1 MASLQNV
8 RRRIRSVKN
17 IQQIT
22 KAMDMVATSRMRH
35 AKEATIANHP
45 FAAKSQEVFDRL
57 AVQAE
62 DLGHPLFDYR
72 ENDEGKTLLI
82 VIAADK
88 GLAGAYSSNV
98 FKTAHAEIASG
109 GNDDDEITRS
119 AEKENVNLIEKFKNI
134 RRRPRHQALQKM
146 SRVIKAA
153 ARSTYGNRTSSGG
166 NRTTIAKTE
175 RSSEE
180 FGNLADKGNYDILT
194 VGRKATDHFR
204 HRNFNVVRYYNGISE
219 RPKYQHAQDIARF
232 AIDSFLSG
240 EVNEVSMIYT
250 HFISAITCEPRV
262 IDLLPFFAYDHD
274 SADAFKGEYIY
285 EPDPLTVLDSFLP
298 KYLETIIYEA
308 LLQSA
313 ASELSSRMNAMSSA
327 TDNAQELI
335 AKLNLY
341 YNKVRQAGITN
352 EINEI
357 VGGAN
362 ALN

>member
-45 FAAKSQEVFDRL
+45 FAAKSQEVFDRI

-62 DLGHPLFDYR
+62 ELGHPLFDYR
-72 ENDEGKTLLI
+72 ENEDGKTLLI

-98 FKTAHAEIASG
+98 FKTAHAEIDSG
-109 GNDDDEITRS
+109 GDDDDEIIKI
-119 AEKENVNLIEKFKNI
+119 AEKENIDVTKKYKDL
-134 RRRPRHQALQKM
+134 RRRPRHQGLTKM
-146 SRVIKAA
+146 SRVVKAV
-153 ARSTYGNRTSSGG
+153 ARSSYGSRTSSGSH
-166 NRTTIAKTE
+166 RTTIAKTE
-175 RSSEE
+175 RSTEE
-180 FGNLADKGNYDILT
+180 FANLADKGNYDILT

-232 AIDSFLSG
+232 AIDRFLEG
-240 EVNEVSMIYT
+240 EVNEVTLIYT
-250 HFISAITCEPRV
+250 RFISAINCEPRV
-262 IDLLPFFAYDHD
+262 VDLLPFFAYDRGTN
-274 SADAFKGEYIY
+274 DAMKGEYIY
-285 EPDPLTVLDSFLP
+285 EPDPMAVLDSFLP
-298 KYLETIIYEA
+298 KYLETLIYEA

-313 ASELSSRMNAMSSA
+313 ASELSSRMNAMSNA

-335 AKLNLY
+335 SKLNLH

>member
-8 RRRIRSVKN
+8 RRRIKSVKN

-22 KAMDMVATSRMRH
+22 KAMNMVATSRMRH
-35 AKEATIANHP
+35 AKEAAISNNP

-72 ENDEGKTLLI
+72 ENAEGKTLLI

-98 FKTAHAEIASG
+98 FKAAHAEIDSG
-109 GNDDDEITRS
+109 GDDDDEIIRT
-119 AEKENVNLIEKFKNI
+119 AERENVDISQKYKVM
-134 RRRPRHQALQKM
+134 RRRPRHQGLQKM
-146 SRVIKAA
+146 SRVMNAT
-153 ARSTYGNRTSSGG
+153 ARSTYGSRTSSGT

-175 RSSEE
+175 RSSED

-219 RPKYQHAQDIARF
+219 RPKYHHAQDIAKF
-232 AIDSFLSG
+232 AIESFLSG
-240 EVNEVSMIYT
+240 EVNEVTLIYT
-250 HFISAITCEPRV
+250 RFISAINCEPRV
-262 IDLLPFFAYDHD
+262 VDLLPFFAYDKGAED
-274 SADAFKGEYIY
+274 SFKGEYIY
-285 EPDPLTVLDSFLP
+285 EPDPMAVLDVFLP

-313 ASELSSRMNAMSSA
+313 ASELSSRMNAMSNA

-335 AKLNLY
+335 SKLNLH

-357 VGGAN
+357 VSGAN
-362 ALN
+362 ALS

>member
-8 RRRIRSVKN
+8 RRRIKSVKN

-22 KAMDMVATSRMRH
+22 KAMNMVATSRMRH
-35 AKEATIANHP
+35 AKEAAISNHP

-57 AVQAE
+57 AIQAE
-62 DLGHPLFDYR
+62 DLGHPLFEYR
-72 ENDEGKTLLI
+72 ENDDGKTLLI

-88 GLAGAYSSNV
+88 GLAGAYSSNI
-98 FKTAHAEIASG
+98 FKAAHSEIDSG
-109 GNDDDEITRS
+109 GNDDDEIIRI
-119 AEKENVNLIEKFKNI
+119 AEKENVDISQKYKVM
-134 RRRPRHQALQKM
+134 RRRPRHQGLQKM
-146 SRVIKAA
+146 SRVMTAT
-153 ARSTYGNRTSSGG
+153 ARSSYGSRTTSGG
-166 NRTTIAKTE
+166 HHTTIAKTE
-175 RSSEE
+175 RSSED

-219 RPKYQHAQDIARF
+219 RPKYHHAQDIAKF
-232 AIDSFLSG
+232 AVERFLSG
-240 EVNEVSMIYT
+240 EVNEVTLIYT
-250 HFISAITCEPRV
+250 KFISAINCEPTV
-262 IDLLPFFAYDHD
+262 IDLLPFFAYDKGAED
-274 SADAFKGEYIY
+274 SFKGEYIY
-285 EPDPLTVLDSFLP
+285 EPDPMAVLDSFLP
-298 KYLETIIYEA
+298 RYLETIIYEA

-313 ASELSSRMNAMSSA
+313 ASELSSRMNAMSNA

-335 AKLNLY
+335 SKLNLH

>member
-8 RRRIRSVKN
+8 RRRIKSVKN

-22 KAMDMVATSRMRH
+22 KAMNMVATSRMRH
-35 AKEATIANHP
+35 AKEAAISNHP
-45 FAAKSQEVFDRL
+45 FAAKTQEVFDRL

-62 DLGHPLFDYR
+62 DLGHPLFELRD
-72 ENDEGKTLLI
+72 NAEGKTLLI

-98 FKTAHAEIASG
+98 LKTAHAEIESG
-109 GNDDDEITRS
+109 GDDDEEILKS
-119 AEKENVNLIEKFKNI
+119 AEKENVDIAAKYKDM
-134 RRRPRHQALQKM
+134 RRRPRHQALNKM
-146 SRVIKAA
+146 SRVVKVAA
-153 ARSTYGNRTSSGG
+153 HATYGSRTTSGG
-166 NRTTIAKTE
+166 HRTTITHTDKSTE
-175 RSSEE
+175 D
-180 FGNLADKGNYDILT
+180 FGNLSDNGNYDILT

-204 HRNFNVVRYYNGISE
+204 HRNYNVVRYYNGISE
-219 RPKYQHAQDIARF
+219 RPKYHHAQDIAKF
-232 AIDSFLSG
+232 AIEAFLSG
-240 EVNEVSMIYT
+240 EVNEVTLVYT
-250 HFISAITCEPRV
+250 RFISAINCEPRV
-262 IDLLPFFAYDHD
+262 VDLLPFYSYDHD
-274 SADAFKGEYIY
+274 SADSFKGEYIY
-285 EPDPLTVLDSFLP
+285 EPDPMTVLDVFLP
-298 KYLETIIYEA
+298 KYIETIIYEA

-313 ASELSSRMNAMSSA
+313 ASELSSRMNAMSNA

-335 AKLNLY
+335 SKLNLH

>member
-1 MASLQNV
+1 
-8 RRRIRSVKN
+8 
-17 IQQIT
+17 
-22 KAMDMVATSRMRH
+22 MVATSRMRH

-45 FAAKSQEVFDRL
+45 FAAKSQEVFDRI

-62 DLGHPLFDYR
+62 ELGHPLFDYR
-72 ENDEGKTLLI
+72 ENEEGKTLLI

-98 FKTAHAEIASG
+98 FKTAHAEIDSG
-109 GNDDDEITRS
+109 GDDDDEIIKI
-119 AEKENVNLIEKFKNI
+119 AEKENIDVTKKYKDL
-134 RRRPRHQALQKM
+134 RRRPRHQGLAKM
-146 SRVIKAA
+146 SRVVTAV
-153 ARSTYGNRTSSGG
+153 ARSSYGSRTSSGSH
-166 NRTTIAKTE
+166 RTTIAKTE
-175 RSSEE
+175 RSTEE
-180 FGNLADKGNYDILT
+180 FANLADKGNYDILT

-232 AIDSFLSG
+232 AIDRFLEG
-240 EVNEVSMIYT
+240 EVNEVTLIYT
-250 HFISAITCEPRV
+250 RFISAINCEPRV
-262 IDLLPFFAYDHD
+262 VDLLPFFAYDRGTN
-274 SADAFKGEYIY
+274 DAMKGEYIY
-285 EPDPLTVLDSFLP
+285 EPDPMAVLDSFLP
-298 KYLETIIYEA
+298 KYLETLIYEA

-313 ASELSSRMNAMSSA
+313 ASELSSRMNAMSNA

-335 AKLNLY
+335 SKLNLH

>member
-1 MASLQNV
+1 
-8 RRRIRSVKN
+8 
-17 IQQIT
+17 
-22 KAMDMVATSRMRH
+22 MVATSRMRH
-35 AKEATIANHP
+35 AKEAAISNHP
-45 FAAKSQEVFDRL
+45 FAAKTQEVFDRL

-62 DLGHPLFDYR
+62 DMGHPLFEIRD
-72 ENDEGKTLLI
+72 NAEGKTLLI

-98 FKTAHAEIASG
+98 LKAAHAEIDSG
-109 GNDDDEITRS
+109 GDDDEEIIRS
-119 AEKENVNLIEKFKNI
+119 AEKENVDISTKYKDM
-134 RRRPRHQALQKM
+134 RRRPRHQGLQKM
-146 SRVIKAA
+146 SRVMKATAHA
-153 ARSTYGNRTSSGG
+153 AYGSTGG
-166 NRTTIAKTE
+166 HRTTITHTE
-175 RSSEE
+175 KASED
-180 FGNLADKGNYDILT
+180 FGNLADNGNYDILT

-219 RPKYQHAQDIARF
+219 RPKYHHAQDIAKF
-232 AIDSFLSG
+232 AIEAFLNG
-240 EVNEVSMIYT
+240 EVNEVTLIYT
-250 HFISAITCEPRV
+250 RFISAINCEPRV
-262 IDLLPFFAYDHD
+262 VDLLPFFAYDQGAD
-274 SADAFKGEYIY
+274 SSVKGEYIY
-285 EPDPLTVLDSFLP
+285 EPDPAAVLDVFLP
-298 KYLETIIYEA
+298 KYVETIIYEA

-335 AKLNLY
+335 SKLNLH

>member
-8 RRRIRSVKN
+8 RRRIKSVKN

-35 AKEATIANHP
+35 AKEAAMANHP
-45 FAAKSQEVFDRL
+45 FAAKAQEVFDRL
-57 AVQAE
+57 APQAE
-62 DLGHPLFDYR
+62 DLNHPLFEYR
-72 ENDEGKTLLI
+72 DNPEGKTLLI

-98 FKTAHAEIASG
+98 LKTAHNEISSG
-109 GNDDDEITRS
+109 GNADEEIIQS
-119 AEKENVNLIEKFKNI
+119 AEKENVDVRQKYKVM
-134 RRRPRHQALQKM
+134 RRRPRHQGLQKM
-146 SRVIKAA
+146 SRVIKA
-153 ARSTYGNRTSSGG
+153 TSSSGAYG
-166 NRTTIAKTE
+166 SNQSSGSHRTVNTDRAVE
-175 RSSEE
+175 SS
-180 FGNLADKGNYDILT
+180 GNLVDKGNYDILT

-204 HRNFNVVRYYNGISE
+204 HRNFNVVKFINGISE
-219 RPKYQHAQDIARF
+219 RPKFQNAQEIARF
-232 AIDSFLSG
+232 AIDSFLKG
-240 EVNEVSMIYT
+240 EVNEVSLVYT
-250 HFISAITCEPRV
+250 RFISAINCEPTV
-262 IDLLPFFAYDHD
+262 VDLLPFFAYDKGAED
-274 SADAFKGEYIY
+274 SFKGEYIY
-285 EPDPLTVLDSFLP
+285 EPDPLVVLDSFLP
-298 KYLETIIYEA
+298 SYIETLIYEA

-335 AKLNLY
+335 SKLNLY